1 MIKVRCSVCG
11 NEKVGFC
18 LIKKTKIKPNK
29 SRKCTAYVYDESKV
43 KTIQNIPSIKFGYN
57 EQQEQKR
64 LMKEER
70 NALKAVKKQLSLDGT
85 FDNESETEFVGNQ
98 KHPLTGDLSRFTTT
112 AVKNEE

>member
-1 MIKVRCSVCG
+1 MKVRCGVCS

-18 LIKKTKIKPNK
+18 SIKKTRIKPNK

-43 KTIQNIPSIKFGYN
+43 KTRQSIPSIKFGYN
-57 EQQEQKR
+57 EHREQKQ

-70 NALKAVKKQLSLDGT
+70 NALKVAKKQLSLDST
-85 FDNESETEFVGNQ
+85 FDEQSAADFAGNQ